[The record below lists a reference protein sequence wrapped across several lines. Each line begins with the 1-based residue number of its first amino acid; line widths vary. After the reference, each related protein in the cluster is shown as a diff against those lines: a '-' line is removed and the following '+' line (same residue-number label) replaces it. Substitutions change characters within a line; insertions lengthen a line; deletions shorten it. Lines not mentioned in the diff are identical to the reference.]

1 MKKNVRKLKL
11 NVESLRILDGM
22 NVSGAGAA
30 TGDPT
35 CALSCAPTCGVNPG
49 TTTTQLAAAFSARVC
64 CV

>member
-11 NVESLRILDGM
+11 NVESLRILDGA
-22 NVSGAGAA
+22 NVSGAA

-49 TTTTQLAAAFSARVC
+49 TTTNQLAGAFSARVC